1 MKNLEIRVPHIMRR
15 LRRGPSVMLPK
26 DVGMIVS
33 YTCLGRDSLVVD
45 AGAGTGFNAI
55 MLGRIAKK
63 VISYERREEFAELA
77 KENVKSLGLKNVK
90 VKNADIMNGIEEKD
104 LDLVSLDMPESEK
117 VVPLAHAALKEGG
130 YCVGYLPNIEQ
141 AKEFYMEAQKLFR
154 EVFMLENIVRE
165 YEVRDFGVRPK
176 HIGLMHTAYLVF
188 ARK

>member
-1 MKNLEIRVPHIMRR
+1 MKNLEVRVPHILRK

-33 YTCLGRDSLVVD
+33 YTCLGKDSLVVD

-63 VISYERREEFAELA
+63 VVSYERREEFAKLA
-77 KENVKSLGLKNVK
+77 AENVKSLGMKNVK
-90 VKNADIMNGIEEKD
+90 IKNADIIEGIEEKD
-104 LDLVSLDMPESEK
+104 LDLVTLDMPESEK

-141 AKEFYMEAQKLFR
+141 AKEFYMEAQKSFR

-176 HIGLMHTAYLVF
+176 HVGLMHTAYLVF

>member
-1 MKNLEIRVPHIMRR
+1 MKNFEIRVPHIMRK

-33 YTCLGRDSLVVD
+33 YTCLGKDSLVVD

-63 VISYERREEFAELA
+63 VVSYERREEFAKLA
-77 KENVKSLGLKNVK
+77 KENVAFLGLKNVK
-90 VKNADIMNGIEEKD
+90 VKHADIMDGIEEKEA
-104 LDLVSLDMPESEK
+104 DLVSLDMPESEK
-117 VVPLAHAALKEGG
+117 VIPLAHAALKEGG
-130 YCVGYLPNIEQ
+130 YCVGYLPNVEQ
-141 AKEFYMEAQKLFR
+141 AKEFFLEAQKCFR

>member
-1 MKNLEIRVPHIMRR
+1 MKNLQVRVPHMMRR

-26 DVGMIVS
+26 DVGMIIS
-33 YTCLGRDSLVVD
+33 YTCVGKDSLVVD

-63 VISYERREEFAELA
+63 VVSYERREDFAKLA
-77 KENVKSLGLKNVK
+77 AENVKSLGMRNVK
-90 VKNADIMNGIEEKD
+90 IKNKDILNGIEEKD
-104 LDLVSLDMPESEK
+104 ADLVTLDMPESEK
-117 VVPLAHAALKEGG
+117 AIPLAHAALKEGG
-130 YCVGYLPNIEQ
+130 HCVGYLPNVEQ
-141 AKEFYMEAQKLFR
+141 AKEFYMGAQKLFR
-154 EVFMLENIVRE
+154 EVYMLESIVRE